1 MNRIANDM
9 EWAQTLLDIWQW
21 DLKKTCSRELIWQ
34 EEAWLDTLVA
44 PLMTTDSG
52 YLAELVQNHL
62 QSDQN
67 PDIQAF
73 LQRTYPDKSKDEVT
87 TARMTKSKE
96 DFEAFLQSKHRI
108 TRQKQ
113 ILFKYLNSSSLYLG
127 TFFVGQVL
135 GLKSPQSECLVQKNG
150 TIVGDLFEKEVFQA
164 LKIDPLLICKRCEP
178 FLVKAS
184 SLRSRLN
191 ELLVGTE
198 GHMIDKETEVG
209 YTAIV
214 KRFLFYAL
222 ANKQTFEGDDVA
234 KHQLKMVNFPN
245 EDIILWN
252 LDQLNVLQNDP
263 PKMIVKSLGLFGTA
277 QNPKEANNVIWIVDT
292 DNSIQVPLDKGFV
305 MEEGLRLNLRNSEE
319 VLNAIELARHGQQ
332 FDGCPTVDGERDSKV
347 FSEALKFEPSVKKI
361 LVVLDSYRLNKLL
374 KITLEDGIN
383 GRFLYY
389 GCLEDSKTCTDEE
402 LEAFFDA
409 SNQDRLI
416 LVAPEHVSDGIEVEM
431 VLVPEIHDVAD
442 TTRYRAKTKLKTAY
456 LNSSAHVEL
465 LQQNPTPLF
474 KNEIEDVLRQT
485 TWQIGALGT
494 SGICVYSQLRPFHD
508 LNKKST
514 VQYYSEL
521 KRMHLLNVDERTPFP
536 SSDLRRTLLK
546 RPLHFSMSLQANL
559 SSIVSLLPTFAPNG
573 EIHHWDLIQT
583 LLGWWSPNDGDA
595 LANHLLRREFAHHTY
610 MPLDNEARGYD
621 LIGYWDISPDLTTL
635 LTVFSPQRL
644 LQAQIQ
650 PDSPFQVEK
659 ITSLRMELRTG
670 FFNWMSPAATLSK
683 LNWPLI
689 QLIWLKE
696 MTWLWKRIIKKKFR
710 HGLKKPWSHVISK
723 WHTKSRKVEKKMFK
737 AMGITSIYFG
747 EETQTTAYSVAK
759 ELFTKEIVYFEM
771 FNEISLAFIELL
783 IFISQ
788 QPK

>member
-1 MNRIANDM
+1 MILVIFMYSLTRPLI
-9 EWAQTLLDIWQW
+9 TTK
-21 DLKKTCSRELIWQ
+21 LK
-34 EEAWLDTLVA
+34 
-44 PLMTTDSG
+44 
-52 YLAELVQNHL
+52 
-62 QSDQN
+62 
-67 PDIQAF
+67 
-73 LQRTYPDKSKDEVT
+73 
-87 TARMTKSKE
+87 
-96 DFEAFLQSKHRI
+96 
-108 TRQKQ
+108 
-113 ILFKYLNSSSLYLG
+113 
-127 TFFVGQVL
+127 
-135 GLKSPQSECLVQKNG
+135 LKS
-150 TIVGDLFEKEVFQA
+150 
-164 LKIDPLLICKRCEP
+164 
-178 FLVKAS
+178 FL
-184 SLRSRLN
+184 
-191 ELLVGTE
+191 
-198 GHMIDKETEVG
+198 
-209 YTAIV
+209 
-214 KRFLFYAL
+214 
-222 ANKQTFEGDDVA
+222 
-234 KHQLKMVNFPN
+234 
-245 EDIILWN
+245 
-252 LDQLNVLQNDP
+252 
-263 PKMIVKSLGLFGTA
+263 A

-514 VQYYSEL
+514 VQYYSGMTEFQTKHPRWMNHYGPPKIMKIYRVVQEKSPNSTTSNYPFLLWLQPHDHQVIFLIGVEDSFTSCTSFINVEDVPIVNLFVNNLVPTMGIWRDIFIVEIFRSFFLNIDLETSFDLNRLFTIWSRVSEEL

-788 QPK
+788 QPKPS